1 MALFKNWTNYQALKT
16 RLRGQNSRQII
27 ENFMSL
33 STVQVLGY
41 VFPLILLPY
50 LIRTLGAEKYGLTET
65 AASFLGIFL
74 LLTNYG
80 FSYSSSR
87 QIAIHRDDST
97 RVGEIYSAV
106 MFLKS
111 MFMAVTFTAVLVLTY
126 SFPKFERERTLYLW
140 SFGAIIGDVL
150 FPIWLFQ
157 GLEKMRYISL
167 LNISA
172 RAIILGLTLIF
183 VRRQTDYVLVPVI
196 NSAGLIIIGISS
208 IIIARRKLGVHFR
221 MPASD
226 ELRFQ
231 LREGWN
237 TFISGVSINLYTQAR
252 VFIFSLFASE
262 TITGYYSVAQRVTGI
277 FQVFPLMTLLNAVL
291 PRLNHLY
298 SVNRAQAVGMLR
310 TFQRYSSYYTA
321 AMVVGC
327 IVFAPFIIQ
336 VISGKT
342 DPEII
347 LTFRLLIAGAAVA
360 NFNIFR
366 VHYFIISGNFKM
378 FSSLHSIASGIG
390 ILLMLVLTYWY
401 LHIGMAIAILLLET
415 GILAATVGKTRALF
429 RKELQGT

>member
-1 MALFKNWTNYQALKT
+1 MALFKNWTNYQAIKS

-41 VFPLILLPY
+41 IFPLILLPY
-50 LIRTLGAEKYGLTET
+50 LIRTLGTEKYGLTET

-111 MFMAVTFTAVLVLTY
+111 IFMVLTFTVVLVLTF
-126 SFPKFERERTLYLW
+126 SFPKFERERPLYLW

-167 LNISA
+167 LNILA
-172 RAIILGLTLIF
+172 RAIILGLTLLL
-183 VRRQTDYVLVPVI
+183 VRQQGDYVLVPII
-196 NSAGLIIIGISS
+196 NSTGLIIIGISS
-208 IIIARRKLGVHFR
+208 IIIARRKLGVHFHL
-221 MPASD
+221 PTI
-226 ELRFQ
+226 EEIRFQ
-231 LREGWN
+231 LHEGWN
-237 TFISGVSINLYTQAR
+237 TFVSGVSINLYTQAR

-298 SVNRAQAVGMLR
+298 SLDKPRSVNMLR
-310 TFQRYSSYYTA
+310 KFQRYAGYYTA
-321 AMVVGC
+321 GMLFGC
-327 IVFAPFIIQ
+327 LLFAPEIIYL
-336 VISGKT
+336 VAGKSN
-342 DPEII
+342 PEII
-347 LTFRLLIAGAAVA
+347 LTFRLLIVSAGIA

-378 FSSLHSIASGIG
+378 FSRLHSSASVLGIM
-390 ILLMLVLTYWY
+390 IMIVLTYFY
-401 LHIGMAIAILLLET
+401 LHVGMAIAIGVLEFSILLAT
-415 GILAATVGKTRALF
+415 YILTRPLF
-429 RKELQGT
+429 KKELQP